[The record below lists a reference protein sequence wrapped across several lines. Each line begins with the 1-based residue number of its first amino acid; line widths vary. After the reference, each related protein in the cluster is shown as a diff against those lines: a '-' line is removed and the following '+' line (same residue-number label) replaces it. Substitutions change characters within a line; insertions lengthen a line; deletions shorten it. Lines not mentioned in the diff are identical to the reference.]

1 MKTEKQTERIET
13 KRFDL
18 DEEKEIL
25 DLDGRLT
32 VHEEKDLISQN
43 VAILDLEKNAS
54 GEPRSV
60 TVKRVLDNSVIFYSE
75 DEEDIKRLMD

>member
-32 VHEEKDLISQN
+32 VHEVKDLISQN

>member
-32 VHEEKDLISQN
+32 VHEVKDLILKCCKEARQ
-43 VAILDLEKNAS
+43 KNHPNGIS
-54 GEPRSV
+54 
-60 TVKRVLDNSVIFYSE
+60 
-75 DEEDIKRLMD
+75 